1 MASTLRPCRLDT
13 AHPCGSRIRHENE
26 TGSFATPVRQTRTP
40 WSADRRSP
48 RTLRPVRFSNSM
60 SNSGPKMMVSG
71 GSQGDSGAVPG
82 CGSGGLDGVEPDG
95 VAEGVGLS
103 DDAAHGAFGVEP
115 CE

>member
-48 RTLRPVRFSNSM
+48 RTLRPDTNCIRCRARRSVRIDARNGDRLGGYDY
-60 SNSGPKMMVSG
+60 NDAPGYLLKGGGPADG
-71 GSQGDSGAVPG
+71 RRAVG
-82 CGSGGLDGVEPDG
+82 I
-95 VAEGVGLS
+95 
-103 DDAAHGAFGVEP
+103 AAR
-115 CE
+115 